1 MLIMLLNF
9 LIAIMGAKYEEVKA
23 KEDVI
28 TYQTLAAMN
37 AEAMVFY
44 DFYKDVTTSSAIA
57 AIFAKEG
64 EDVSNE
70 YQSITSTI
78 KRAMT
83 KTIGDLREEMNAKMT
98 EVKKDVAEV
107 KAAVE
112 SNKAAIEAKVD
123 AKVDDVKVQI
133 QRLITFLK
141 VPNVEAKHE

>member
-1 MLIMLLNF
+1 
-9 LIAIMGAKYEEVKA
+9 
-23 KEDVI
+23 
-28 TYQTLAAMN
+28 MN

-57 AIFAKEG
+57 TIFAKEG

-112 SNKAAIEAKVD
+112 ANKAAMD
-123 AKVDDVKVQI
+123 AKVDDVKATIGAKVD
-133 QRLITFLK
+133 RLIAFLK
-141 VPNVEAKHE
+141 VPDVEDKHE